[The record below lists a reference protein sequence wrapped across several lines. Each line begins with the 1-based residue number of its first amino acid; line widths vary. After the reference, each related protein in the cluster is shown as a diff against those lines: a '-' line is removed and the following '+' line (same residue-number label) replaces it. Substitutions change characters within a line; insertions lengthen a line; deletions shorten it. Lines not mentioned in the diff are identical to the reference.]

1 MLSGVRSRRAW
12 IYVLSVLALL
22 VPAAGIAYLGA
33 VSYKDERGAVAAQ
46 IDRQRQAAL
55 GIVARIDHAI
65 EDALDTGER
74 VATAG
79 STTPRLDAPLRR
91 YWFWIDADGPL
102 RVPHVRYD
110 AAVDSA
116 GSDRP
121 PAGHVEEYLRGLL
134 RRQYL
139 PAKLR

>member
-33 VSYKDERGAVAAQ
+33 VSYTGERGAVAAQ

-65 EDALDTGER
+65 EDALDAGDR
-74 VATAG
+74 AATANA
-79 STTPRLDAPLRR
+79 TDTPLGVPLGR
-91 YWFWIDADGPL
+91 YWFWIDADG
-102 RVPHVRYD
+102 RI
-110 AAVDSA
+110 
-116 GSDRP
+116 
-121 PAGHVEEYLRGLL
+121 
-134 RRQYL
+134 
-139 PAKLR
+139 